1 MPKPYAE
8 LLADLGDPPGD
19 AGTMD
24 NIISDILEQ
33 IPEGDMSR
41 PMLEAYQADL
51 RDKDRRDDPA
61 VRRRIQA
68 YLGYVLA
75 RLMRPAEDEGAPLRR
90 GLRVEI
96 PPRQLNFDGG
106 RKLSQTKRFG
116 SCVKAVRKTVKTR
129 KGSNPESAAIAIC
142 TKSIL
147 FPRGRT
153 IKRYKKGRLITQKRR
168 R

>member
-24 NIISDILEQ
+24 NIIDDILDQ
-33 IPEGDMSR
+33 LPEGHADR
-41 PMLEAYQADL
+41 PALEAYQADL
-51 RDKDRRDDPA
+51 RNPARRDSPDI
-61 VRRRIQA
+61 RRHAQA
-68 YLGYVLA
+68 YLADLLG
-75 RLMRPAEDEGAPLRR
+75 RLMRPAEEPPPLRR
-90 GLRVEI
+90 APGAALF
-96 PPRQLNFDGG
+96 NFGNLFAG
-106 RKLSQTKRFG
+106 KRRTQSAKFG
-116 SCVKAVRKTVKTR
+116 SCVKAVRKTVKAR

-153 IKRYKKGRLITQKRR
+153 IKRYRKGRLVTQKRR

>member
-1 MPKPYAE
+1 
-8 LLADLGDPPGD
+8 
-19 AGTMD
+19 MD

-33 IPEGDMSR
+33 IPAGDMSR

-51 RDKDRRDDPA
+51 RNTDRRDDPA

-68 YLGYVLA
+68 YLAYVLA
-75 RLMRPAEDEGAPLRR
+75 RLMRPAEEAAPLRR
-90 GLRVEI
+90 APGAGLLDVGN
-96 PPRQLNFDGG
+96 LFAG
-106 RKLSQTKRFG
+106 KRRTQSAKFG
-116 SCVKAVRKTVKTR
+116 SCVKAVRKTVKAR

-142 TKSIL
+142 TKSML

-153 IKRYKKGRLITQKRR
+153 IKRYKKGRLVTQKRR